1 MSEPTH
7 YKQKQEKSGD
17 TIAENKHRK
26 EEKQKTI
33 FFFPQKIFA
42 KREKKDE
49 VGLPLASPDMLYKER
64 TPKTNLR
71 GSQSGGYLL
80 SHNIPQ
86 CSTIGDALSASF
98 APLRSL
104 FAPSARRR
112 RAHRRPPRASDAFF
126 LTQRPPLTHDYIK
139 SMVSLFNTVFV
150 LLTSFLLVSL

>member
-33 FFFPQKIFA
+33 FSFPKKFSQS
-42 KREKKDE
+42 EKKKDG
-49 VGLPLASPDMLYKER
+49 VGLPLASPDKLYKER

-80 SHNIPQ
+80 SHNAVQ
-86 CSTIGDALSASF
+86 Y
-98 APLRSL
+98 
-104 FAPSARRR
+104 
-112 RAHRRPPRASDAFF
+112 HRRC
-126 LTQRPPLTHDYIK
+126 
-139 SMVSLFNTVFV
+139 
-150 LLTSFLLVSL
+150 

>member
-33 FFFPQKIFA
+33 FSFPQKFS
-42 KREKKDE
+42 RSEKKKDG

-71 GSQSGGYLL
+71 GSQSGGYL
-80 SHNIPQ
+80 
-86 CSTIGDALSASF
+86 
-98 APLRSL
+98 
-104 FAPSARRR
+104 
-112 RAHRRPPRASDAFF
+112 
-126 LTQRPPLTHDYIK
+126 
-139 SMVSLFNTVFV
+139 FV
-150 LLTSFLLVSL
+150 LISQSSNDYFYARAKPSDWGVFGRFARSAIRGTPSPAQRGSTHRYPRYARSCGEVQTF